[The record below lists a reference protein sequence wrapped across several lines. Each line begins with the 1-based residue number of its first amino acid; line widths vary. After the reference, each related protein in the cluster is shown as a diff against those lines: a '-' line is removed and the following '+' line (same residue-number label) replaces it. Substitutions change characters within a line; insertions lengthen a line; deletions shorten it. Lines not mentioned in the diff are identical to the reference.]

1 MTLDQ
6 DLIPCVGVALS
17 YFGLDRVD
25 EYLAAKL
32 HGIVVKFIAPLHC
45 EMAVNSFQN

>member
-1 MTLDQ
+1 MSLDHV
-6 DLIPCVGVALS
+6 LIPCVGVAVS

-32 HGIVVKFIAPLHC
+32 HSLVVKFSVPL
-45 EMAVNSFQN
+45 

>member
-6 DLIPCVGVALS
+6 DLIPCVGEAVAIS

-32 HGIVVKFIAPLHC
+32 HSLVVKYSAPL
-45 EMAVNSFQN
+45 

>member
-6 DLIPCVGVALS
+6 DLIPCVGVAVS

-32 HGIVVKFIAPLHC
+32 HGLVVNISAP
-45 EMAVNSFQN
+45 M

>member
-6 DLIPCVGVALS
+6 DLIPCVGVVAVS

-32 HGIVVKFIAPLHC
+32 HGLVVNISAP
-45 EMAVNSFQN
+45 M